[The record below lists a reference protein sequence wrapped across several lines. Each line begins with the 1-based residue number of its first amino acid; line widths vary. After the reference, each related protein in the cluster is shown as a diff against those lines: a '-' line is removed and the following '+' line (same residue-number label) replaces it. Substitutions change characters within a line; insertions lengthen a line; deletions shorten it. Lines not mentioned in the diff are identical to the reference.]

1 MRCKPRTLLPVTTF
15 MRITLNLMNAC
26 RAGTTGSGTVTDTA
40 AQAQS
45 ATTDSDAADDIA
57 AQTVSDGENTRHI
70 TILATSDMHANVMSY
85 SYEDNT
91 ETEKEDGTAAE
102 DQRRDRSCKH
112 FQDQLLIVLWY
123 PSFRMV

>member
-1 MRCKPRTLLPVTTF
+1 MLRAQEKRTNNKKE
-15 MRITLNLMNAC
+15 RRLNDVPENRL
-26 RAGTTGSGTVTDTA
+26 TVSGGNIPCDDEQGNSTDKVKNSFSET
-40 AQAQS
+40 
-45 ATTDSDAADDIA
+45 ATT
-57 AQTVSDGENTRHI
+57 
-70 TILATSDMHANVMSY
+70 LK
-85 SYEDNT
+85 DNT